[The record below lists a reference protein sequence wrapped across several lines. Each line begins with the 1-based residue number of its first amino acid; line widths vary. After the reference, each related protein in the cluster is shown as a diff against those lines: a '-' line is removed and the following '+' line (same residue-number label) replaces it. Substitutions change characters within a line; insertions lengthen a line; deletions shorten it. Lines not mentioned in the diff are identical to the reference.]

1 MDAWGRF
8 SRFLIQALR
17 SVSEH
22 QIDRFAA
29 EAKGIDADP
38 S

>member
-1 MDAWGRF
+1 MGSF
-8 SRFLIQALR
+8 FEILIQALR